1 MKLSRNRTI
10 ALGIVLVVAADWL
23 SKFWVQDRIRLHDVH
38 TVVDQWLWLNHRRNP
53 GIAFSFFNDL
63 PAGVRIPF
71 LAGAALLGIFVAGR
85 ILLGA
90 RDASLRVAAGLVIA
104 GALGNLGDRL
114 WNGAVTDFIQL
125 RYFPFIFN
133 VADVAITVGA
143 VVLLARLTLAQ
154 EPAEG
159 APAPTPS

>member
-1 MKLSRNRTI
+1 
-10 ALGIVLVVAADWL
+10 
-23 SKFWVQDRIRLHDVH
+23 
-38 TVVDQWLWLNHRRNP
+38 VDQWLWLNHRRNP

-143 VVLLARLTLAQ
+143 VVLLAKLALTQ
-154 EPAEG
+154 EPADG
-159 APAPTPS
+159 APTPTPS